1 MKASQMAGI
10 VALVLG
16 AVLLGFAYHSSNA
29 PLDQIS
35 STLTGHYTNQTMW
48 YLLGG
53 IGITLGGGLLAIFG
67 KRL

>member
-1 MKASQMAGI
+1 MNASQMAGI

-48 YLLGG
+48 YLIGG
-53 IGITLGGGLLAIFG
+53 IGIALGGGLLAIFG

>member
-1 MKASQMAGI
+1 MNASQMAGI